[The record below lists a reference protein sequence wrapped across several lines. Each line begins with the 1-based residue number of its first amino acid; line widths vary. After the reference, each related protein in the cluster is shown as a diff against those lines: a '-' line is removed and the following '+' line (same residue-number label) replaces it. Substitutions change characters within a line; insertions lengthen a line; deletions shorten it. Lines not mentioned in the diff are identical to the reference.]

1 MRNNSCDINI
11 DIDKLF
17 PAEWYENVTNA
28 ANYVLSKINLPEE
41 KIDDIVLHII
51 NYNIDKQLNNKI
63 RESIFENLPY
73 YLSFVDTPATKIFN
87 EFKNILDAC
96 DICPSLKEHVMYFQS
111 DDIESDKKKL
121 NFWRTLAKKEYK
133 NLSLYLREMKA
144 QGCIKLIIRKK

>member
-11 DIDKLF
+11 DVDKLF
-17 PAEWYENVTNA
+17 PSEWYENVTNA

-51 NYNIDKQLNNKI
+51 NYNIDKQLSSKI
-63 RESIFENLPY
+63 RESVCENLPY
-73 YLSFVDTPATKIFN
+73 YLSFVDTPVTKIFN

>member
-1 MRNNSCDINI
+1 MKNNNCDINI

-28 ANYVLSKINLPEE
+28 ANYVLSKVNLPEE

-51 NYNIDKQLNNKI
+51 NYNIDKQLSNKI
-63 RESIFENLPY
+63 RESVCENLPY
-73 YLSFVDTPATKIFN
+73 YLSFVDTPVTKIFN

-111 DDIESDKKKL
+111 DNIESDKKKL
-121 NFWRTLAKKEYK
+121 NFWKTLAKEEYK
-133 NLSLYLREMKA
+133 KLSLYLREMKA
-144 QGCIKLIIRKK
+144 QGCIKLVIRKK